1 MVEVLTFL
9 TLLHCHK
16 HLLAKETSGQN
27 TILPRQGSW
36 VCSANGADDITG
48 HVLNKNT
55 IAVSLATTCI
65 STPLYIPKQG
75 SCSIFLSSYVTCI
88 SCWKIWTRLL
98 MHLSVYFGVDT
109 YYIVVLVSYLH
120 NRALHEY
127 GVCCWTQVWSWSMR
141 WRRRGVVVIRL
152 TSPGSREF
160 TIRPRAPAQ

>member
-48 HVLNKNT
+48 PVLNRNT

-75 SCSIFLSSYVTCI
+75 SCSIFLSNYVHQLLENLN
-88 SCWKIWTRLL
+88 KIITDALKCVLRGRYI
-98 MHLSVYFGVDT
+98 HSGIGSVIFMTEPCMSMVFVVGLRSGAGV
-109 YYIVVLVSYLH
+109 
-120 NRALHEY
+120 
-127 GVCCWTQVWSWSMR
+127 
-141 WRRRGVVVIRL
+141 
-152 TSPGSREF
+152 
-160 TIRPRAPAQ
+160 